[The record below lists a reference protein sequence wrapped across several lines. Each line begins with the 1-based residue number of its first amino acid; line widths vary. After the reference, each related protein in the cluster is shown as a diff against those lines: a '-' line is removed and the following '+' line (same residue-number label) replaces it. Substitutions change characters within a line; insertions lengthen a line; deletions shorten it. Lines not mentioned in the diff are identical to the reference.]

1 MMYASHVVLREITRS
16 DNINNNGPL
25 AFGSRNHPRLVR
37 LEPDA
42 FQNTIQHN
50 GRIPNG
56 SSSNSSGTYNKA
68 LSFYLPGEE
77 APTVQPLWTET
88 PTVAPVPQPSS
99 SATILVAAANNS
111 TESSS
116 SNSTT
121 TTGTTAATPILQY
134 NESSIIMPN
143 IVHHDNIIQ
152 NTNVTPSHSVDVP
165 PPPTYVWPK
174 ATGNNCDSYKAV
186 LHIESGDQG
195 AAAGTLFFQYMIN
208 QLIYAEMYN
217 LIPWIHLNNITQWVY
232 DEEIHGVDSVDFELN
247 EGWIVPWQGGLFNDS
262 GAWPGEPRIK
272 ERKMAIRSQDGIVEF
287 EGGLQPHS
295 WSFRGR
301 GVWNDYFEPVS
312 AFNPQD
318 PSCQKL
324 ALVHLDYEQLNP
336 GIQFYAP
343 FAVRSWEYGFLPAYL
358 RYNYTDTGT
367 LHNWFGTMR
376 ERAHTVVNQYFK
388 FKPNLI
394 DASFQAL
401 PNGTQCL
408 GLHVRHTDKAGLAR
422 RKVSLQEFLPYVM
435 EYARNGGDKVYLATD
450 SGNVVLQLR
459 DQWAEHEGRLI
470 VQNGIV
476 RSNIFKPVFRIGK
489 HNQTNTEV
497 LIDIFALSRCQFL
510 IHGFSAVSES
520 AIYLNLKLH
529 NQSVDLEDPSHPTPE
544 EFGHMVRRVLNDTLS
559 SQTS

>member
-1 MMYASHVVLREITRS
+1 MNLPLYSRRQQRLYRVLILLCSAMLFCLWMILYTSHFLLSETNS
-16 DNINNNGPL
+16 DNGPL
-25 AFGSRNHPRLVR
+25 GIGANRPRLFR
-37 LEPDA
+37 LERDA
-42 FQNTIQHN
+42 FNNTIRHA
-50 GRIPNG
+50 RPSG
-56 SSSNSSGTYNKA
+56 SGMRKA
-68 LSFYLPGEE
+68 LSFYQPGEL
-77 APTVQPLWTET
+77 APTALPLWTVT
-88 PTVAPVPQPSS
+88 PTAAPAPQPSTTILAVENNTD
-99 SATILVAAANNS
+99 SATDRMPRQEESMALSYVHEINN
-111 TESSS
+111 
-116 SNSTT
+116 
-121 TTGTTAATPILQY
+121 ATPPL
-134 NESSIIMPN
+134 EF
-143 IVHHDNIIQ
+143 
-152 NTNVTPSHSVDVP
+152 P
-165 PPPTYVWPK
+165 PYAWPK

-247 EGWIVPWQGGLFNDS
+247 EGWIVPWKTGRFNDS
-262 GAWPGEPRIK
+262 GSWPGEPRIIPK
-272 ERKMAIRSQDGIVEF
+272 TEISTEDGKVRF

-295 WSFRGR
+295 WSFPGR

-324 ALVHLDYEQLNP
+324 ALVHLDYWQLNP

-343 FAVRSWEYGFLPAYL
+343 FAVRSWEYSFLPAYL
-358 RYNYTDTGT
+358 RYNYTETGT
-367 LHNWFGTMR
+367 LHSWYGTMR
-376 ERAHTVVNQYFK
+376 ERAHGLVNKYFK
-388 FKPNLI
+388 FKPNLV
-394 DASFQAL
+394 DASFQTL
-401 PNGTQCL
+401 PKGTQCL

-422 RKVSLQEFLPYVM
+422 RKLGIKEFLPYVR

-450 SGNVVLQLR
+450 SGSVVLQLR
-459 DQWAEHEGRLI
+459 DEWAEHEGRLI

-476 RSNIFKPVFRIGK
+476 RSDIFKPVFRIGK

-497 LIDIFALSRCQFL
+497 LIDILALSRCQFL

-529 NQSVDLEDPSHPTPE
+529 NHSVDLEDPSHPTPE
-544 EFGHMVRRVLNDTLS
+544 EFGHMVMRVLNDTMS
-559 SQTS
+559 G